1 MTVTTRLPRL
11 VSWAGLVFV
20 MGCSDAGRDDDPFE
34 GASSPTMTT
43 VPADGVDATTD
54 PDVDEDEN
62 EDAEDSGGSVKLD
75 VGPGAT
81 TSVDPDSD
89 GPNVCDQD
97 IDIVFVMDVSTSM
110 ETFLETLA
118 NEVLVVDQ
126 ALAELELPSAPQYG
140 LVVFVDDI
148 ALLGAGAPYPDAT
161 ALRADF
167 QEWSEFTSSN
177 AQVSG
182 SGSNTTWPENS
193 LDALYAAATG
203 FQWRPADSTL
213 RIVIHTTDDTFVEGP
228 TTFDGVDIE
237 HGYADTVQALQD
249 QQIRVFSFT
258 ADLGGSCSCE
268 DVTPGW
274 SGPYLGQPSVPDAT
288 DGGRFDIDMVLTN
301 AISLSEAINASVE
314 GAVCEDYEPVG

>member
-1 MTVTTRLPRL
+1 M
-11 VSWAGLVFV
+11 AGLTLAA
-20 MGCSDAGRDDDPFE
+20 GCGETGREDDPFD

-43 VPADGVDATTD
+43 VSADDSGATTD
-54 PDVDEDEN
+54 ADEDDD
-62 EDAEDSGGSVKLD
+62 DAAESSGGTVKLD
-75 VGPGAT
+75 VGAGAT
-81 TSVDPDSD
+81 TGVDPDGS
-89 GPNVCDQD
+89 GPNVCEQD

-110 ETFLETLA
+110 GAFLDTLA
-118 NEVLVVDQ
+118 EEILVVDQ
-126 ALAELELPSAPQYG
+126 ALAALELPAPAQYG

-148 ALLGAGAPYPDAT
+148 ALLGAGGPYPDAA
-161 ALRADF
+161 ALQADF
-167 QEWSEFTSSN
+167 QQWSDFTSSN
-177 AQVSG
+177 SQVSA

-228 TTFDGVDIE
+228 TTYNGIDIE
-237 HGYADTVQALQD
+237 RGYADTVQALQD

-268 DVTPGW
+268 DVSPGW
-274 SGPYLGQPSVPDAT
+274 SGPYDGQPSIPDAT
-288 DGGRFDIDMVLTN
+288 DGGRFDIDMVL
-301 AISLSEAINASVE
+301 AGSLSLSEAINASVE